1 MSKTKFGTPLMS
13 REVKCLGCG
22 YVQKDYVSYYRHKK
36 TWNSIHTLAYCQSR
50 KNHPAVMSKMEVK

>member
-1 MSKTKFGTPLMS
+1 MPMTKFGTTVMP

-36 TWNSIHTLAYCQSR
+36 TWDSIHSYAYCQSR
-50 KNHPAVMSKMEVK
+50 KNHPVNSQGVK